1 MYNVQNLYGSI
12 AGINNKIFELENQIL
27 QHKSPP
33 PQASNQ
39 IDMEN
44 KIAQLISTVDALKTN
59 HALFETKLDELRSAI
74 NTVDA
79 LKKNNALFETQ
90 LDELRSAINSKQDI
104 ASISLAR
111 EVTEPTINSKQDI
124 ASISLAMEVTEAVPA
139 PTAVVEPPQVAD
151 DVFELVPPK
160 PKGGRKKKT

>member
-44 KIAQLISTVDALKTN
+44 KIAQLINTVDALKKN
-59 HALFETKLDELRSAI
+59 HALFDTQLDELRSAI
-74 NTVDA
+74 NTVDE
-79 LKKNNALFETQ
+79 LKKNNAHFETQ
-90 LDELRSAINSKQDI
+90 LGELKTAINSKQDI
-104 ASISLAR
+104 DASISLAR
-111 EVTEPTINSKQDI
+111 EVTEATINSKQDI
-124 ASISLAMEVTEAVPA
+124 ASISLAMEVTEAAPA
-139 PTAVVEPPQVAD
+139 PAVVEPPQVAD

-160 PKGGRKKKT
+160 PKGGRKKKA